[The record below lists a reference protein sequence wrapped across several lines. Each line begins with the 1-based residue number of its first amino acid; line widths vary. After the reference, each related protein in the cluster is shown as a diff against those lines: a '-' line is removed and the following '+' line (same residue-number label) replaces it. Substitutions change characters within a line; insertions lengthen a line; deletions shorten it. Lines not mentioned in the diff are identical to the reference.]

1 MRFLIS
7 VIDNESGTGTSQEM
21 AAIDSF
27 NETLQSNGH
36 WVIAVGIAAPKEAF
50 TIDNRENLGSLTSG
64 SDLYGAEF
72 QSGFWI
78 VEVADEQTAKELAMA
93 GSKACNRK
101 VELRPLLGN

>member
-7 VIDNESGTGTSQEM
+7 VIDNESGNGTSQEM

-27 NETLQSNGH
+27 NEKLQLNGH
-36 WVIAVGIAAPKEAF
+36 WVIAVGIASPKEAF
-50 TIDNRENLGSLTSG
+50 TIDNRGNLGESSLG